1 MLPVEGNDDPDVL
14 ILLFGEEGM
23 NRSPKLLH
31 LASWKSIHVIEHK
44 DQMSLKALVELLH
57 PFRIG
62 WSWAPRKTLLHE

>member
-1 MLPVEGNDDPDVL
+1 
-14 ILLFGEEGM
+14 M

-57 PFRIG
+57 PFPELG
-62 WSWAPRKTLLHE
+62 GAGLLGKHYFMSSLFLGAFLV